1 MQKELRVIVASGNP
15 VKIEAT
21 RLAFVSMFAETDI
34 LIEGVGVPSGVSD
47 QPMSDAETLEGAGNR
62 AEGAKQA
69 RPEADFWVGIEGGI
83 AESGGGMLAFAWMV
97 ILGHRGRGEGK
108 SAAFHLPPKVV
119 ELIRGGMELGEA
131 DDVVFGQEN
140 SKQSNGA
147 VGLLT
152 GDIITRTTLYV
163 PALQMA
169 LIPFR
174 RPELY
179 QSSGGERPE
188 TAQ

>member
-1 MQKELRVIVASGNP
+1 
-15 VKIEAT
+15 
-21 RLAFVSMFAETDI
+21 
-34 LIEGVGVPSGVSD
+34 
-47 QPMSDAETLEGAGNR
+47 
-62 AEGAKQA
+62 
-69 RPEADFWVGIEGGI
+69 
-83 AESGGGMLAFAWMV
+83 MLAFAWMV
-97 ILGHRGRGEGK
+97 ILGKEGRGEGK

-131 DDVVFGQEN
+131 DDVVFAQEN

-147 VGLLT
+147 IGLLT
-152 GDIITRTTLYV
+152 GNMITRTTLYV

-179 QSSGGERPE
+179 LSSAGERPE
-188 TAQ
+188 TDQ